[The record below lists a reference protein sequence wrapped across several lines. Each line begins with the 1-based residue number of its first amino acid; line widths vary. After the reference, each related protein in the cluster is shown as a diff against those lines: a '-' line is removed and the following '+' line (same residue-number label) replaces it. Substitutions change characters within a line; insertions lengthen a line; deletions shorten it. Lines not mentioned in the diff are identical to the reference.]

1 MRRIRLKGEVMDK
14 IFICHTQEFYKK
26 LGKKGLKE
34 MYSDDLKVGVNLL
47 LKKIIKLSEI
57 TEVEKNELI
66 KCLEMPKFE
75 KTFDIVEREVKAGL
89 VTLFVNQLKKYDKI
103 NSDTINTILDDMIEI
118 LILESQKEEY
128 QNLNE
133 GELIFFKQLVELKE
147 ELPFK
152 IKNDFDYVLSAIET
166 RTLLD
171 FKFFLNDFGVK
182 DFYKM
187 RKSELKELQK
197 LLKETKHIERHYT
210 LKLIKEKIENV
221 KSLDSKMFNEFLR
234 EITEEII
241 KKLGW

>member
-1 MRRIRLKGEVMDK
+1 M
-14 IFICHTQEFYKK
+14 
-26 LGKKGLKE
+26 
-34 MYSDDLKVGVNLL
+34 
-47 LKKIIKLSEI
+47 
-57 TEVEKNELI
+57 
-66 KCLEMPKFE
+66 
-75 KTFDIVEREVKAGL
+75 
-89 VTLFVNQLKKYDKI
+89 
-103 NSDTINTILDDMIEI
+103 
-118 LILESQKEEY
+118 
-128 QNLNE
+128 
-133 GELIFFKQLVELKE
+133 
-147 ELPFK
+147 
-152 IKNDFDYVLSAIET
+152 KNDFDYVLSAIET

-197 LLKETKHIERHYT
+197 LLKETKHIERYYT